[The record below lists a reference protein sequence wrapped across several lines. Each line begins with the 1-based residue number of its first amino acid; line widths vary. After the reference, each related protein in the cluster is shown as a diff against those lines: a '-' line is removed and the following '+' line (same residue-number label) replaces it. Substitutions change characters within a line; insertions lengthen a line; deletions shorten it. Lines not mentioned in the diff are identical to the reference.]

1 MTAKDEIFSKIISA
15 NVRRENLSLSE
26 YACKSASGLRK
37 EPEREKVPDS
47 KNIRPAFSHDT
58 DKIIHSHAYSRYI
71 DKTQVF
77 YLFENDHIT
86 HRVLHVQLVSKI
98 ARVIGRCLRLNE
110 DLIEAISLAHDIG
123 HAPYGHDGE
132 KILNE
137 ICKDP
142 KNKIGYFYHNAQSVR
157 LLTEIE
163 QDGKGLNLSLQVLDG
178 ILAHDGEILNR
189 KYKPDYNK
197 TLGTFED
204 EYRKCFKEENY
215 SKQIFPMTLEGC
227 VVRISDI
234 IAYIGRDI
242 DDAKEL
248 KVITNNAVP
257 KEITKILGASNDKII
272 DTLVQDLIVNSYDK
286 DYLEFSD
293 NISKALS
300 KLLIFNR
307 ETIYSNPRTNTE
319 GHKIENML
327 RQLFEQ
333 YYSDI
338 LQNNTGSK
346 INNSLRD
353 MDDSYIKNTD
363 KKRIVVDFLAG
374 MTDGFLNN
382 QFKQLFLPQSYGD
395 YLKR

>member
-15 NVRRENLSLSE
+15 NAQRENLSLSE
-26 YACKSASGLRK
+26 YACKSDSGLRK

-110 DLIEAISLAHDIG
+110 DLIEAISLAHDLG

-132 KILNE
+132 KTLNE
-137 ICKDP
+137 ICKEP
-142 KNKIGYFYHNAQSVR
+142 KNQIGYFCHNAQSVR
-157 LLTEIE
+157 LLTELE
-163 QDGKGLNLSLQVLDG
+163 QNGKGLNLSLQVLDG
-178 ILAHDGEILNR
+178 ILAHDGEILNT

-197 TLGTFED
+197 TLNTFED

-215 SKQIFPMTLEGC
+215 SKQILPMTLEGC

-272 DTLVQDLIVNSYDK
+272 DTLVQDLIVNSYNK

-293 NISKALS
+293 NIFKALS
-300 KLLIFNR
+300 KLLQFNR
-307 ETIYSNPRTNTE
+307 EAIYSNPRTNTE
-319 GHKIENML
+319 GCKIENML
-327 RQLFEQ
+327 RQLFEH
-333 YYSDI
+333 YYQDISD
-338 LQNNTGSK
+338 NNTASK
-346 INNSLRD
+346 INAFLYD
-353 MDDSYIKNTD
+353 MEDSYIKNTD
-363 KKRIVVDFLAG
+363 KKRIVIDFLAG
-374 MTDGFLNN
+374 MTDNFLND
-382 QFKQLFLPQSYGD
+382 QFKHLFLPKSYG
-395 YLKR
+395 YHLK